1 MLTRNSLDSN
11 ARSAAISLLN
21 ARVADTIDLALAAKQ
36 AHWNIRGPSFIG
48 VHEMLDKL
56 RATLDQH
63 VDTMAERVS
72 ALGGIARGT
81 TQDAAE
87 STLPPYPTDI
97 RAIPDHLCALA
108 ERIAALGGA
117 VRENID
123 DADDAGDADTAD
135 IFTAVSRDLDKW
147 LWFIEAHQPTQG

>member
-97 RAIPDHLCALA
+97 RAIPDHLSALA

>member
-81 TQDAAE
+81 RQDAAE

-97 RAIPDHLCALA
+97 RAIPDHLSALA

>member
-1 MLTRNSLDSN
+1 MLTRNSLDSD

-97 RAIPDHLCALA
+97 RAIPDHLSALA